1 MGINHEEC
9 HLSLELIILGFGGH
23 ARSVA
28 EVALSAGYEALVFI
42 DENAA
47 FGETFLDFPVLSTT
61 TPTKTGSYFPAAG
74 DNYRREQQI
83 AEVRRMQWPLV
94 TLVSPHS
101 TQGRG
106 LQQGQACLFGH
117 HSHVGSMVN
126 MGTAC
131 IINTGAIVEHQS
143 KLGDFCHVSIN
154 ATLAGQVVIGSRV
167 FIGAGATIKQGICI
181 ADDVIIGAG
190 ATVVNDIREPGVYV
204 GVPARRLVKKEGD
217 LNIDQKD
224 SFSVEVS

>member
-1 MGINHEEC
+1 M
-9 HLSLELIILGFGGH
+9 SLELIILGFGGH

-28 EVALSAGYEALVFI
+28 EVALSAGYEALIFT

-47 FGETFLDFPVLSTT
+47 IGEQFLDFPVLSTI
-61 TPTKTGSYFPAAG
+61 PTKTCSYFPAAG

-83 AEVRRMQWPLV
+83 AEVRQMQWPLV
-94 TLVSPHS
+94 TLISPHS

-106 LQQGQACLFGH
+106 LQKGESCMFGH
-117 HSHVGSMVN
+117 HSHVGSMVSI
-126 MGTAC
+126 GTSC

-143 KLGDFCHVSIN
+143 TLGDFCHVSIN

-167 FIGAGATIKQGICI
+167 FIGAGATIKQGIYI

-217 LNIDQKD
+217 LNIEQKD